1 MPTTLI
7 TGANR
12 GLGLE
17 FVRQYA
23 ADGWQVIAGCRNP
36 DQAAE
41 LQSLVARANGAVEP
55 QRLDVADGRSVAELA
70 RKLAGRPID
79 LLVNNAGMGGSGRET
94 LGQIDYERWQEVLAV
109 NTLGPLRVTEALI
122 DHVAASPQKRVVT
135 VSSGLGSLGSLA
147 RQSGTGSGL
156 GYAYRTSKAA
166 VNMAM
171 LALAHEVQ
179 PRGITAVILNPGWVR
194 TDMGG
199 PNARLSPEESIAG
212 MRRVIADLTPADAG
226 RFLSYDGTELPW

>member
-23 ADGWQVIAGCRNP
+23 ADGWQVIAGCRDP

-41 LQSLVARANGAVEP
+41 LQELVARANGAVEP
-55 QRLDVADGRSVAELA
+55 QPLDVADGRSVAELA

-122 DHVAASPQKRVVT
+122 DNVAASPRKLVVT
-135 VSSGLGSLGSLA
+135 VSSGLGSLERLA
-147 RQSGTGSGL
+147 QQSGTGSGL

-171 LALAHEVQ
+171 LALAHEVR
-179 PRGITAVILNPGWVR
+179 PRGITVVILNPGWVR

-212 MRRVIADLTPADAG
+212 MRRVIAGLTPADAG